1 MPLEFLRQIA
11 GQGLP
16 CKVYAPAQI
25 DKLRVLQAAGLVT
38 AVIPPVE
45 EIPGGRKIHRPAQAL
60 AITDNGIGF
69 PAGVR
74 AQETQAHGRGLDNMR
89 ARATAIGA
97 SFDVQ
102 QSPDGGVSIAL
113 EWQVERAPPSS
124 GFHDNPGHG

>member
-45 EIPGGRKIHRPAQAL
+45 EILGGGKIHRPAQAL
-60 AITDNGIGF
+60 AITGKGEEALQQ
-69 PAGVR
+69 PADMSVQR
-74 AQETQAHGRGLDNMR
+74 TSAHNAFSWG
-89 ARATAIGA
+89 
-97 SFDVQ
+97 
-102 QSPDGGVSIAL
+102 DGSAL
-113 EWQVERAPPSS
+113 LR
-124 GFHDNPGHG
+124 